1 MTEFNEAEYFRRKKD
16 LEEEEDT
23 LRSDISR
30 LRRNIDSQRE
40 MASQNRT
47 LQKELYEANLGSRIQ
62 NKIYE
67 IGEVIKQNDSKTL
80 TKLDQKLNDKL
91 KDLRKNNELQ
101 EENRKNYLEVKKE
114 GNE

>member
-1 MTEFNEAEYFRRKKD
+1 MTEFNEEEYFRRKKD

-23 LRSDISR
+23 LREDIKR

-40 MASQNRT
+40 MTSQNRI
-47 LQKELYEANLGSRIQ
+47 LQKELYEASSGSRVQ

-67 IGEVIKQNDSKTL
+67 IGEFIKQNDDQTL
-80 TKLDQKLNDKL
+80 VRLDQKLNDKL
-91 KDLRKNNELQ
+91 KDLKKNNELQ
-101 EENRKNYLEVKKE
+101 EEDRKKYLEIKKE